1 LPASSASQFTCTTS
15 TDLNFSALRLG
26 TVLGLRMQKVPISA
40 PVRTSVH
47 FTVEIMK
54 RYGSLIRLLPEKYE
68 EYKKLHSALWPGVLA
83 MIHQ

>member
-1 LPASSASQFTCTTS
+1 
-15 TDLNFSALRLG
+15 
-26 TVLGLRMQKVPISA
+26 MQKVPISA